1 MKELKVMSKK
11 QSNNQVTKEDLRQ
24 MKAYLNFLQVAERA
38 EVNGKT
44 DKYRHLA
51 DTKQMDCTIYSKEDY
66 ELFCV
71 FVRNKG
77 IMQEIFTEEQWEK
90 LEAGIKLYEMNGN
103 QVVKVKDESFD
114 IIDSLASEEAIA
126 DIAKKIGKR

>member
-1 MKELKVMSKK
+1 MMSKK

-90 LEAGIKLYEMNGN
+90 LEDGSKLYELNGG
-103 QVVKVKDESFD
+103 QVVKVKDEQYN
-114 IIDSLASEEAIA
+114 IIDSLASEDKIA
-126 DIAKKIGKR
+126 EIAKKIGKR

>member
-1 MKELKVMSKK
+1 MMSKK
-11 QSNNQVTKEDLRQ
+11 QNKQVTKEDLRQ

-38 EVNGKT
+38 EVNKST
-44 DKYRHLA
+44 DRYRHLA
-51 DTKQMDCTIYSKEDY
+51 DTKKMDCTIYSKEDY

-77 IMQEIFTEEQWEK
+77 IMQDIFTEEQWQK
-90 LEAGIKLYEMNGN
+90 LESGIKLYEMNGG

-126 DIAKKIGKR
+126 DIAKKIGKK